1 MGSELGE
8 GVDGNAAFG
17 VVKSCNR
24 KNLGDVDIRRKR
36 FVYAHE
42 GI

>member
-8 GVDGNAAFG
+8 GVDGNAALG

-24 KNLGDVDIRRKR
+24 ENLEEMLTFAGMNSSV
-36 FVYAHE
+36 
-42 GI
+42 